1 MVISDLQY
9 KLIFSGMVVGV
20 PDSALRG
27 LGPDLGQNR
36 WAVFF
41 GKTLC
46 YHSASLCC
54 RVGTNDCQS
63 CQIVKVVPPALVPID
78 SFALARWC

>member
-9 KLIFSGMVVGV
+9 NWIFSGMVVGA

-46 YHSASLCC
+46 YHSTSLYS
-54 RVGTNDCQS
+54 RVRTNDCQS
-63 CQIVKVVPPALVPID
+63 GRAYLETPIINL
-78 SFALARWC
+78 FLTQ

>member
-9 KLIFSGMVVGV
+9 ILIFSGMVVGV

-63 CQIVKVVPPALVPID
+63 GRAYLETPMINLV
-78 SFALARWC
+78 LTK

>member
-9 KLIFSGMVVGV
+9 NWIFSGMVVGA

-27 LGPDLGQNR
+27 LGRDLGQNR

-41 GKTLC
+41 SKTLC
-46 YHSASLCC
+46 YHSASLCYLTC
-54 RVGTNDCQS
+54 YPLSAVELGQM
-63 CQIVKVVPPALVPID
+63 IVRAAALI
-78 SFALARWC
+78 